1 MNEPKKTHIL
11 RSYMDEKFKLYV
23 EMAYDG
29 RELPEH
35 QLKEI
40 RRAFMAGIHQCA
52 CLARDNPIEETLKR
66 TLEFAQEV
74 ASGKN

>member
-11 RSYMDEKFKLYV
+11 RSYMDDKFKFYV
-23 EMAYDG
+23 EIAYG
-29 RELPEH
+29 GQELPPQ
-35 QLKEI
+35 QLQEI

-52 CLARDNPIEETLKR
+52 CLARNNPIKEILKR

-74 ASGKN
+74 EAGKN